1 MCNTRILSMWNDE
14 QNAAD
19 HHADLLR
26 VRARVASE
34 KLQDTAPGQ
43 IGTTQQMKEYRLK
56 TLDAM
61 ISQAE
66 TEMSAKSVAS
76 KAEFYR

>member
-1 MCNTRILSMWNDE
+1 
-14 QNAAD
+14 
-19 HHADLLR
+19 
-26 VRARVASE
+26 
-34 KLQDTAPGQ
+34 
-43 IGTTQQMKEYRLK
+43 MKEYRLK

>member
-1 MCNTRILSMWNDE
+1 MWNDE

-34 KLQDTAPGQ
+34 KLQEGAPGQ